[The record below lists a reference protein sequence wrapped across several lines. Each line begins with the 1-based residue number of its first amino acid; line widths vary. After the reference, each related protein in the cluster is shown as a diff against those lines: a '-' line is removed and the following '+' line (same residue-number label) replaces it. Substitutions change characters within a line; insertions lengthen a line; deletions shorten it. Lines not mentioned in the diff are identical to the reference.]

1 MPSLVFWISIVQHKG
16 KALHTSSPTWIKFG
30 IGDNHIMP
38 LSSNE
43 FRVNQRCISHSLH
56 SGLWEI
62 LPLFYILNKICLKLG
77 TGAVQKKIIGC
88 FCEFCGKQCSESLP
102 LLVGIT

>member
-1 MPSLVFWISIVQHKG
+1 
-16 KALHTSSPTWIKFG
+16 
-30 IGDNHIMP
+30 MP

-43 FRVNQRCISHSLH
+43 FHVNQSCISHSLL

-77 TGAVQKKIIGC
+77 TGAVQKK
-88 FCEFCGKQCSESLP
+88 
-102 LLVGIT
+102 LLSVF